1 MYIILLFI
9 LIILC
14 ALCVLCVF
22 CTLHIF
28 WRAYNNTNSG
38 GAQNHKSNEYNKTR
52 NEYNNKTRN
61 DNIIK
66 KNIDGVLN
74 KYFKHSRNMGDIVI
88 DTLNAIMYIYNNKLS
103 IQRICAGIEYISKKL
118 KRFFHGRLMFVIKD
132 RDNVFN
138 TPEVREAYKK
148 LAQLLKIY
156 IYIAEKYETNAPSWK
171 GPNSYTHSIK
181 GRDDLAT
188 IILAKKF
195 NCPILT
201 NDNFSDSAEFRS
213 TVAPF
218 KLLEYN
224 WFSAKLPIIETY
236 KPEDLKK
243 NSPNTRI
250 KLHLIFT
257 ENEML

>member
-1 MYIILLFI
+1 
-9 LIILC
+9 
-14 ALCVLCVF
+14 
-22 CTLHIF
+22 LHIF
-28 WRAYNNTNSG
+28 WKAYTTNRISG
-38 GAQNHKSNEYNKTR
+38 GVKYHKITEHKDAKIHTDS
-52 NEYNNKTRN
+52 
-61 DNIIK
+61 IIK
-66 KNIDGVLN
+66 KNIDSTLN
-74 KYFKHSRNMGDIVI
+74 KHFKHSRTMGDIVI
-88 DTLNAIMYIYNNKLS
+88 DTLNVIMYIYNNKLS
-103 IQRICAGIEYISKKL
+103 IQKICAGIEYISKKL

-138 TPEVREAYKK
+138 TPKVREEYKK
-148 LAQLLKIY
+148 LAQSLKIY

-201 NDNFSDSAEFRS
+201 NDNFSDSSEFRS

>member
-14 ALCVLCVF
+14 ALCAF
-22 CTLHIF
+22 FAF
-28 WRAYNNTNSG
+28 WQIYNINRIYNGGTHSKHNTR
-38 GAQNHKSNEYNKTR
+38 TD
-52 NEYNNKTRN
+52 TT
-61 DNIIK
+61 IK

-74 KYFKHSRNMGDIVI
+74 KYIKHSRTMGDIVI
-88 DTLNAIMYIYNNKLS
+88 DTLNVIMYICNNKLS
-103 IQRICAGIEYISKKL
+103 IQKICAGIEYISKKL
-118 KRFFHGRLMFVIKD
+118 KKFFHGRLMFVIKD
-132 RDNVFN
+132 REHIFN
-138 TPEVREAYKK
+138 TPEVREEYKK
-148 LAQLLKIY
+148 LAKLLKIY

-201 NDNFSDSAEFRS
+201 NDNFSDSVEFRS

-224 WFSAKLPIIETY
+224 WFSAKLPIIETF

-257 ENEML
+257 EGEMQVN